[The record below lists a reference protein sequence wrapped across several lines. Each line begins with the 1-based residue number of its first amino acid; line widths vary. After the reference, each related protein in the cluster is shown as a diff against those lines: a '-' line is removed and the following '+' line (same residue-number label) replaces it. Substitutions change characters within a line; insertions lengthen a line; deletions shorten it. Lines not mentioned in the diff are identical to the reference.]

1 MRYTINQTKDLSS
14 IYEIFSRIK
23 GKTIIKAVDMRIEFQ
38 LHFNDEFVLR
48 ISGTEVNLVLPQ
60 KPAKQR

>member
-23 GKTIIKAVDMRIEFQ
+23 GKTIIKAVDMGIEF
-38 LHFNDEFVLR
+38 
-48 ISGTEVNLVLPQ
+48 
-60 KPAKQR
+60 